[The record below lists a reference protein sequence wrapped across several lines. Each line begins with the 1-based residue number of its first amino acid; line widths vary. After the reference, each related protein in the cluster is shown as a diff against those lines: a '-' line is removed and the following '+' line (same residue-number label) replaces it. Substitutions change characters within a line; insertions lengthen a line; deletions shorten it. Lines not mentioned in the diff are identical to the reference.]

1 MKNVNK
7 NNAVHAIVFE
17 AVAVAI
23 ALEEPELMTMGV
35 ALLAKFLSVREPNLK
50 YLALENMAR
59 LAEVPAVVDT
69 GGWMGQGVWEWCGW
83 HRRAWVGG
91 MVVMHQGEDGKF

>member
-23 ALEEPELMTMGV
+23 SLEEPELLNMGV

-69 GGWMGQGVWEWCGW
+69 GGW
-83 HRRAWVGG
+83 AGG
-91 MVVMHQGEDGKF
+91 RQ

>member
-1 MKNVNK
+1 M
-7 NNAVHAIVFE
+7 
-17 AVAVAI
+17 
-23 ALEEPELMTMGV
+23 

-69 GGWMGQGVWEWCGW
+69 GARAGLLGVAVL
-83 HRRAWVGG
+83 RAAGRLYCSARSLPPCIVP
-91 MVVMHQGEDGKF
+91 